1 MTASAIPTAT
11 PVANGQIPFADMVEH
26 IEKYGQLEHPKGVSV
41 TNRGGAPLPV
51 VADFDKFFAK
61 FGAFGRKLLT
71 DDLNGSS
78 WRVKAQ
84 RMRTDLSGNIRLRS
98 DDKAMKL
105 LALQLVFNS
114 RPKSGGV
121 TVIER
126 TVFKAVDNTD
136 HPTEIEAQAWSVAVL
151 REQNVPDEVIAKIV
165 PGFTPA
171 EPVEEEIE

>member
-26 IEKYGQLEHPKGVSV
+26 IEKYGLAWEYGQLEHPKGVSV

-98 DDKAMKL
+98 EEPFRSS
-105 LALQLVFNS
+105 VNS
-114 RPKSGGV
+114 LRP
-121 TVIER
+121 
-126 TVFKAVDNTD
+126 N
-136 HPTEIEAQAWSVAVL
+136 
-151 REQNVPDEVIAKIV
+151 
-165 PGFTPA
+165 
-171 EPVEEEIE
+171 